1 MAHKFIQFIIT
12 FCILAVSQ
20 SVSATYMSCKSD
32 YHPSSLISND
42 YGYDLDESTNIVTG
56 GGLEWLQWD
65 ETVGMTVGQAITEYG
80 VDGWRL
86 ATSTEMSNL
95 LNSFFNVN
103 TNSLLDL
110 DISIKNSHI
119 ADFIDMFG
127 VTDSADI
134 LGLTLFDATKAFYLD
149 SKGKPSFVTITDGIL
164 LDTILITS
172 KPLNW
177 LTLLVDSGVAFVKD
191 ISGPGASLPVAQP
204 DGNDHAVVP
213 EPGSVLLFAV
223 GLILLVGRNKYTLA
237 LYQNV
242 RS

>member
-1 MAHKFIQFIIT
+1 MVHRLIQLIIT
-12 FCILAVSQ
+12 FSILAVSQ
-20 SVSATYMSCKSD
+20 TAFACRIAPNYD
-32 YHPSSLISND
+32 YT
-42 YGYDLDESTNIVTG
+42 LDESTNIVTG

-95 LNSFFNVN
+95 LNSFFSVN

-191 ISGPGASLPVAQP
+191 ISGPVAQP